1 MFCACPRKCF
11 TNSTAPPK
19 HWWRPI
25 DHGISRIF
33 PEVGILKTEPLADAE
48 AQETLW
54 STSEKVSI
62 DEDLG
67 MVLEGDVSCLEVGI
81 GWSSYWMLF

>member
-1 MFCACPRKCF
+1 MY
-11 TNSTAPPK
+11 PK
-19 HWWRPI
+19 VFHQLNCSPQTRLRPI
-25 DHGISRIF
+25 DHGISHIF

-48 AQETLW
+48 AQEILW